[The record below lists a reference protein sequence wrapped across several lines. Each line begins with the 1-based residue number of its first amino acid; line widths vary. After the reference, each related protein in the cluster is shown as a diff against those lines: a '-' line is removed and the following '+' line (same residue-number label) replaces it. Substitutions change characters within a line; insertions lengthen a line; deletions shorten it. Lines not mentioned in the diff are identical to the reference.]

1 MGSGGIALGEEAGR
15 LDHHVDAQVAPR
27 QVLRVALREHLEHI
41 VADSDAVL
49 VHLDRRGE
57 CTKDRVVLQQVGHLI
72 ERAEVVDA
80 DEIDVG
86 APLLGGAEEVAAN
99 AAKAID
105 TDAEGHERRSF
116 LIKRHEAS
124 PT

>member
-1 MGSGGIALGEEAGR
+1 M
-15 LDHHVDAQVAPR
+15 
-27 QVLRVALREHLEHI
+27 
-41 VADSDAVL
+41 SDARPEAVL
-49 VHLDRRGE
+49 DVLTELPKHG
-57 CTKDRVVLQQVGHLI
+57 VVLQQVGHLV
-72 ERAEVVDA
+72 ERPEVVDA

-86 APLLGGAEEVAAN
+86 APLLRGAEEVAAN
-99 AAKAID
+99 TTKAID